1 MEPMNTPME
10 ANLKP
15 VTLSVAPNGAYKTKK
30 DHPRLPMTPKELA
43 ETAAACSDAG
53 AAMIHLHVRDH
64 DGVHLL
70 DEHAYRTA
78 SAAVTKAVGRDIV
91 VQITS
96 EAGGRYSRHEQ
107 MAVVRAV
114 APEAVSMALRE
125 IVPDA
130 AAESD
135 AASLYSWLRRQG
147 VLIQTILFTPEEV
160 TRYYALRERGV
171 LGEGPDFLL
180 FVLGR
185 YTPGQISAPADLLP
199 FLSVFRGDC
208 PWAMCAFGRQEHACA
223 VTAAALGGHVR
234 VGFEN
239 NLHASDGSVAADNS
253 VLVRQAADGVR
264 FLARPIGTAE
274 DLRGLYS

>member
-1 MEPMNTPME
+1 MNNAWPP
-10 ANLKP
+10 L
-15 VTLSVAPNGAYKTKK
+15 VIGVAPNGAYKTKK
-30 DHPRLPMTPKELA
+30 DHPKLPMTAKELA
-43 ETAAACSDAG
+43 ETAAACADAG

-78 SAAVTKAVGRDIV
+78 TAAVARAVGKKMV

-96 EAGGRYSRHEQ
+96 EAGGRYQRQEQ

-114 APEAVSMALRE
+114 VPEAVSLALRE

-130 AAESD
+130 AAETD
-135 AASLYSWLRRQG
+135 AAEFFAWLRRER
-147 VLIQTILFTPEEV
+147 ILVQSIVFSAEELA
-160 TRYYALRERGV
+160 RYYDLRQRGIF
-171 LGEGPDFLL
+171 GEGPDFLL

-185 YTPGQISAPADLLP
+185 YTPGQISSASDLLP
-199 FLSVFRGDC
+199 YLSVFKGDT
-208 PWAMCAFGRQEHACA
+208 PWSMCAFGPREHACA

-239 NLHASDGSVAADNS
+239 NLYVADASQAPDNAA
-253 VLVRQAADGVR
+253 LVRQAADGAR
-264 FLARPIGTAE
+264 FLGRPIATAE
-274 DLRGLYS
+274 DFRALYSG

>member
-1 MEPMNTPME
+1 MDTAWP
-10 ANLKP
+10 P
-15 VTLSVAPNGAYKTKK
+15 VIIGVAPNGAYKTKK

-43 ETAAACSDAG
+43 ETAAACRDAG

-78 SAAVTKAVGRDIV
+78 TAAVGAAVGKDMV

-96 EAGGRYSRHEQ
+96 EAGGRYRRHEQ

-114 APEAVSMALRE
+114 VPEAVSLALRE

-130 AAESD
+130 AAEPE
-135 AASLYSWLRRQG
+135 AAEFFAWLRRER
-147 VLIQTILFTPEEV
+147 ILVQPIVFSPEELA
-160 TRYYALRERGV
+160 RYYDLRRRGV
-171 LGEGPDFLL
+171 LGEGRDFLL

-185 YTPGQISAPADLLP
+185 YTKVQVSSPSDLLP
-199 FLSVFRGDC
+199 YLSVYRGDA
-208 PWAMCAFGRQEHACA
+208 PWSMCAFGPLEHACA
-223 VTAAALGGHVR
+223 VTSAALGGHVR

-239 NLHASDGSVAADNS
+239 NLYVSNGAVAPDNAA
-253 VLVRQAADGVR
+253 LVRQAAEGAR
-264 FLARPIGTAE
+264 FLARAIGTAE
-274 DLRGLYS
+274 DFRSLYA

>member
-1 MEPMNTPME
+1 MDNAWP
-10 ANLKP
+10 P
-15 VTLSVAPNGAYKTKK
+15 VIIGVAPNGAYKTKK

-43 ETAAACSDAG
+43 ETAAACRDAG

-78 SAAVTKAVGRDIV
+78 TAAVTAAVGRNIV

-96 EAGGRYSRHEQ
+96 EAGGRYRRGEQ

-114 APEAVSMALRE
+114 KPEAVSLALRE

-130 AAESD
+130 AAEPE
-135 AASLYSWLRRQG
+135 AAEFFAWLRREH
-147 VLIQTILFTPEEV
+147 VLVQPIVFSPEELE
-160 TRYYALRERGV
+160 RYYDLRRRGI

-185 YTPGQISAPADLLP
+185 YTKGQVSSPSDLLP
-199 FLSVFRGDC
+199 YLSVYRGDA
-208 PWAMCAFGRQEHACA
+208 PWSMCAFGPREHACA
-223 VTAAALGGHVR
+223 VTCAALGGHVR

-239 NLHASDGSVAADNS
+239 NLYVSDGSVAPDNAA
-253 VLVRQAADGVR
+253 LVRQAAEGAR
-264 FLARPIGTAE
+264 FLARPVGTAE
-274 DLRGLYS
+274 DFRALYS

>member
-1 MEPMNTPME
+1 MQVP
-10 ANLKP
+10 LKP
-15 VTLSVAPNGAYKTKK
+15 VTVCVAPNGAYKTKK
-30 DHPRLPMTPKELA
+30 DHPRLPMTPKELG
-43 ETAAACSDAG
+43 ETAAACRAAG

-78 SAAVTKAVGRDIV
+78 TAAVTRAVGRDMV
-91 VQITS
+91 VQITC
-96 EAGGRYSRHEQ
+96 EAGGRYNRQEQ

-114 APEAVSMALRE
+114 VPEAVSIALRE
-125 IVPDA
+125 IAPDA
-130 AAESD
+130 QAESE
-135 AASLYSWLRRQG
+135 AADFYAWMRREH
-147 VLIQTILFTPEEV
+147 VFIQTIVFTPEEV

-171 LGEGPDFLL
+171 MGEGKDFLL

-185 YTPGQISAPADLLP
+185 YSPGQTSAPADLLP
-199 FLSVFRGDC
+199 FLSVFRGDV
-208 PWAMCAFGRQEHACA
+208 PWAMCAFGAQEHACA

-239 NLHASDGSVAADNS
+239 NLLAADGSVAADNA

-264 FLARPIGTAE
+264 FLARPLGSAQ
-274 DLRGLYS
+274 DLRELYS